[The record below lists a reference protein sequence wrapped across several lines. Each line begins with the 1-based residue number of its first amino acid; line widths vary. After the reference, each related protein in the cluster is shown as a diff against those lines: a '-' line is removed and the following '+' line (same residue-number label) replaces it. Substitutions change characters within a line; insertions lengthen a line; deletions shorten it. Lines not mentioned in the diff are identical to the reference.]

1 MAEKNYYDILGVNKN
16 ASQMEIKKAFRKLVR
31 KYHPDVSDHPDADEK
46 IAQINNAYETL
57 SDKEKRAEY
66 DAMQSNPFFD
76 FSNSS
81 GTGSESG
88 ASSFADFSSNF
99 SNNFSWDD
107 LKNQFG
113 EGSPFG
119 SGSFRFDD
127 ILSAFNRGDKKQG
140 RKQTH
145 TNTTKT
151 QAENPNNPNGK
162 AFGADTGFDST
173 GFENTGFSGFEQF
186 GTGSYSSKGQDQ
198 HAEIN
203 VDLSSV
209 YTGDTYNIKLNVPY
223 RKTNGNI
230 SHQQKTLKIQVPKGI
245 VEGNQIRLSNQGAVS
260 LDGGD
265 NGDLFLKVKIRK
277 ADNIRLDGADVYQ
290 TINVAPWETALGEKI
305 NIDTPAGSFDVS
317 IPQNIQS
324 GSSLRLKGKGIPAK
338 QAGDL
343 YLVINIINP
352 STTSMNAEQ
361 RQAFET
367 LKQAYKGVEIIR

>member
-1 MAEKNYYDILGVNKN
+1 MAEKNYYDILGVSKN

-66 DAMQSNPFFD
+66 DAMKSSPFSD
-76 FSNSS
+76 F
-81 GTGSESG
+81 TAKGSESG
-88 ASSFADFSSNF
+88 ASNFTGFA
-99 SNNFSWDD
+99 WED

-140 RKQTH
+140 RKQAH
-145 TNTTKT
+145 TNTSKT
-151 QAENPNNPNGK
+151 QTADPTNPNGQ
-162 AFGADTGFDST
+162 AFGADTGFD
-173 GFENTGFSGFEQF
+173 GTGFSGFEQF

-230 SHQQKTLKIQVPKGI
+230 SHQQKTLKVQVPKGI
-245 VEGNQIRLSNQGAVS
+245 VEGNQIRLSNQGSVS

-290 TINVAPWETALGEKI
+290 TINIAPWEAALGEKI

-367 LKQAYKGVEIIR
+367 LKQAYKDVQLTR